1 MGHPH
6 PHPYAPA
13 ELHLPGFV
21 PLQLS
26 QAQILV
32 PYLATSLFL
41 LLAVWLIS
49 GRCSRRLSDTDRWL
63 MCWWAFTGLTHI
75 IIEGTFVF
83 APNFF
88 SNQNPSYFDEVWKEY
103 SKGDSRYVA
112 RDPATVTVEGITAV
126 LEGPASLLAVGDSLP
141 LPPSPLP
148 YLMHGSRQ
156 KCRDREEEVEDGGVA
171 SSHSVAP
178 RGKLLSCSAQRKRM
192 RVVPQPRRH
201 PSSPSR
207 FLSLRWLAPE
217 LSAGCLNLMR
227 NAVRLGWSG
236 GLDLA
241 TVGMRSRLR
250 RRWGIGGRCGSWDD
264 KGVWSGGG
272 ARKGEEGSCFGR
284 WGGRRG
290 YAIAS
295 GKSYSHILQFTV
307 CLGQLYGC
315 LVYFITAYLDGF
327 NFWTSPFYFWAYFIG
342 ANSSWVVIPT
352 MIAIRSWKKICA
364 AFQVEKV
371 KTK

>member
-6 PHPYAPA
+6 HHPYAPA

-126 LEGPASLLAVGDSLP
+126 LEGPASLLAV
-141 LPPSPLP
+141 
-148 YLMHGSRQ
+148 
-156 KCRDREEEVEDGGVA
+156 
-171 SSHSVAP
+171 
-178 RGKLLSCSAQRKRM
+178 
-192 RVVPQPRRH
+192 
-201 PSSPSR
+201 
-207 FLSLRWLAPE
+207 
-217 LSAGCLNLMR
+217 
-227 NAVRLGWSG
+227 
-236 GLDLA
+236 
-241 TVGMRSRLR
+241 
-250 RRWGIGGRCGSWDD
+250 
-264 KGVWSGGG
+264 
-272 ARKGEEGSCFGR
+272 
-284 WGGRRG
+284 

>member
-126 LEGPASLLAVGDSLP
+126 LEGPASLLAVGVSLP

-148 YLMHGSRQ
+148 YLMRGSRQ

-178 RGKLLSCSAQRKRM
+178 RGKLLSCSASERGC
-192 RVVPQPRRH
+192 VWY
-201 PSSPSR
+201 
-207 FLSLRWLAPE
+207 LSLAATHLHRRYGLDPAIPE
-217 LSAGCLNLMR
+217 LAVACPRAQCGVLESDEERGAAWMERRPRFGHGRDEEPTSEAVGDRRKMR
-227 NAVRLGWSG
+227 QLG
-236 GLDLA
+236 
-241 TVGMRSRLR
+241 
-250 RRWGIGGRCGSWDD
+250 
-264 KGVWSGGG
+264 
-272 ARKGEEGSCFGR
+272 
-284 WGGRRG
+284 
-290 YAIAS
+290 
-295 GKSYSHILQFTV
+295 
-307 CLGQLYGC
+307 
-315 LVYFITAYLDGF
+315 
-327 NFWTSPFYFWAYFIG
+327 
-342 ANSSWVVIPT
+342 
-352 MIAIRSWKKICA
+352 
-364 AFQVEKV
+364 
-371 KTK
+371 